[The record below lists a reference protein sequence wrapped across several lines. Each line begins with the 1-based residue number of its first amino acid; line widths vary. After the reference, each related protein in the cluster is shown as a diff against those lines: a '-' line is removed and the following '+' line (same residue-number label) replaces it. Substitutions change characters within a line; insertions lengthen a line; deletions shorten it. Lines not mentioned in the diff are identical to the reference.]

1 MPTSIALAAAAL
13 LGFAALPALGQSLP
27 GSSALPLRAA
37 VEIALVNSAQLLAAG
52 ADVRISEQQIREAYS
67 GVYPQVSAEA
77 SYLRSLGAGERVV
90 DGTGA
95 NPQWQD
101 AAGTADNSWSASLKL
116 NQTVLDFRVF
126 SGLEA
131 ARGLRGLRGEE
142 LRGAAQQVVASVRQ
156 RYFDALLTQE
166 QERLTEQG
174 ITRLQQTLSE
184 TRARHRE
191 GFASDDELLRLEVQL
206 ANLESNLLRVRNQVA
221 AAQGALLVTMGA
233 DPLQE
238 VELQGT
244 LSELELGPGPANDPA
259 NGDLLVISGSAALA
273 NVSEDELR
281 RTAMTAR
288 SDLRQ
293 LRSLHHLGELQIK
306 IQEAEY
312 LPTIRAFASVDFSA
326 GDNDGDGVFG
336 SPRQIPR
343 YLPQD
348 VKLRDP
354 LTDANDEEVL
364 HGHGSTSQASQFRV
378 AGSAGLSV
386 QMQLF
391 GGFARDA
398 RAAQRREELLQ
409 TTARLRQ
416 AEREMLNQV
425 HTLSAALAGA
435 RARAASQ
442 QRAIEQAQQ
451 SYQIATARYR
461 EGVGSQLDVT
471 AAESTLRESQFN
483 YAQAVYDYLSAASQL
498 EVAVG
503 QVPLADG
510 VPAAATG

>member
-1 MPTSIALAAAAL
+1 MPTAITLAAAAL

-27 GSSALPLRAA
+27 GSGALPLRTA

-52 ADVRISEQQIREAYS
+52 ADVRISEQQIREVYS

-77 SYLRSLGAGERVV
+77 SYLRSLGARERVV
-90 DGTGA
+90 SGGGA
-95 NPQWQD
+95 NPRWER
-101 AAGTADNSWSASLKL
+101 AAGTVDNSWSASLKL
-116 NQTVLDFRVF
+116 NQTVLDFQVF

-174 ITRLQQTLSE
+174 VTRLQQTLSE

-244 LSELELGPGPANDPA
+244 LSELQLGPGPANDPA
-259 NGDLLVISGSAALA
+259 NADLWVTSGATALA
-273 NVSEDELR
+273 NVNEDELR
-281 RTAMTAR
+281 RAAMTSR

-312 LPTIRAFASVDFSA
+312 LPTIRASASLDFSA
-326 GDNDGDGVFG
+326 GDDDGDDVFG
-336 SPRQIPR
+336 RPSQGMMSPPSE
-343 YLPQD
+343 Y
-348 VKLRDP
+348 
-354 LTDANDEEVL
+354 
-364 HGHGSTSQASQFRV
+364 SQFRIS
-378 AGSAGLSV
+378 GSASLSV

-391 GGFARDA
+391 SGFARDA
-398 RAAQRREELLQ
+398 RAAQRREELLH

-425 HTLSAALAGA
+425 HTLSAALAEA

-442 QRAIEQAQQ
+442 QRAIEQARQ
-451 SYQIATARYR
+451 SYQIATARYGA
-461 EGVGSQLDVT
+461 GVGSQLDVT

-483 YAQAVYDYLSAASQL
+483 YAQAVYDYLSTASQL
-498 EVAVG
+498 GVAIG
-503 QVPLADG
+503 QVPPADG
-510 VPAAATG
+510 LRAVATG